1 MLSTA
6 KFEKEIMEKAKSLE
20 FSTFLLGV
28 VLPTDFEEKL
38 SEEERLAAKAGM
50 KRSLGMRLE
59 TAWKKRGIRADF
71 TDPDVKFTLDFYRKR
86 LILSI
91 KPLYIYGRYLKYS
104 REIPQSKW
112 PCRKCQGSGCDYCKG
127 EGAMYSETVEG
138 LLASPLL
145 KATGAKATKMHA
157 VGREDID
164 ARMLGTGRPFV
175 LELASP
181 KKRKISLA
189 KFEEEINRKNKGKM
203 AANGL
208 RFVEKD
214 AIGKVKAAQPAKT
227 YQLKVSC
234 TRAITKS
241 DFTKLLRLSG
251 KLIHQKTPERVLH
264 RRADLVRRRKILG
277 LKAKQVDKNTLE
289 LTVKAQSGTYVKEFV
304 TGDKGRTRPSVSEVL
319 GCTCKPL
326 ELDVIDVDF
335 ELGG

>member
-1 MLSTA
+1 MLSVA

-38 SEEERLAAKAGM
+38 TEEERLAAKSEM

-59 TAWKKRGIRADF
+59 KAWKKRGIRADF

-86 LILSI
+86 LVLSI

-145 KATGAKATKMHA
+145 KATGAKVTKMHA

-175 LELASP
+175 LELSSP
-181 KKRKISLA
+181 KKRAPDLRKI
-189 KFEEEINRKNKGKM
+189 EEEVNRKNKGKM

-208 RFVEKD
+208 RFVEKG
-214 AIGKVKAAQPAKT
+214 AVEKVKAVQPAKT
-227 YQLKVSC
+227 YQLKVRCSKPIG
-234 TRAITKS
+234 RPGIQ
-241 DFTKLLRLSG
+241 KLMRLRG
-251 KLIHQKTPERVLH
+251 KLISQKTPERVLH

-277 LKAKQVDKNTLE
+277 LKAKQIDKNTLE
-289 LTVKAQSGTYVKEFV
+289 LTIKAQSGTYVKEFV
-304 TGDKGRTRPSVSEVL
+304 TGDKGRTRPSVSEAL
-319 GCTCKPL
+319 GCACKP
-326 ELDVIDVDF
+326 ENLDVIDVDF